1 MQGITE
7 VLEKEFQ
14 RAFPKAEN
22 RDSRLWTGL
31 GTGPENR
38 VSGLGD
44 KAQGRRDKGRKEW
57 LWLLLRDLTL
67 VPERAGRRGSW
78 RSLRKHSGLMSM
90 FIILI
95 MMMVSQVHLY
105 QNESNSTSFKYMHFY
120 CVPFILQ

>member
-1 MQGITE
+1 MVMKGSM
-7 VLEKEFQ
+7 
-14 RAFPKAEN
+14 
-22 RDSRLWTGL
+22 SR

-44 KAQGRRDKGRKEW
+44 KAQGKRDKGRKEW

-95 MMMVSQVHLY
+95 MVMVSQ
-105 QNESNSTSFKYMHFY
+105 
-120 CVPFILQ
+120 PFIKIVSI